1 MIDTIQTNKGF
12 TLVEMIVSVA
22 IFATVVL
29 VAVGAL
35 LSIISVNRKANE
47 LRIVMENLNFAV
59 ESIARDVRT
68 GESYGC
74 TVLQEECDG
83 NTLTFEDQDGLEVEY
98 ALDGHVVVRKV
109 AGGISIPVTSPA
121 ISIETLRV
129 YVRGTTPG
137 GDGKQP
143 RVLMTI
149 RGKVG
154 SDGKNETE
162 FSLQTSVSQRDTD
175 DTE

>member
-1 MIDTIQTNKGF
+1 
-12 TLVEMIVSVA
+12 LVEMIVAVA

-29 VAVGAL
+29 IAVGAL

-68 GESYGC
+68 GERYGC
-74 TVLQEECDG
+74 VTLQEECDG
-83 NTLTFEDQDGLEVEY
+83 SALVFEDQEGLEVEY
-98 ALDGHVVVRKV
+98 TLDGTVIVRKV
-109 AGGISIPVTSPA
+109 EGGAFIPVTSPA
-121 ISIETLRV
+121 ISIETLNV

-149 RGKVG
+149 RGKAGV
-154 SDGKNETE
+154 DGKNETE